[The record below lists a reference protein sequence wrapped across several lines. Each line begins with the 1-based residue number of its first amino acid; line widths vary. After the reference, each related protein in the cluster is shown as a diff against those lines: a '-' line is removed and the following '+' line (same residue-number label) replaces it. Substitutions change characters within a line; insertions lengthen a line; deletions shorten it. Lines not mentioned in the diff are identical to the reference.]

1 MPKDTDTDVIAAA
14 ILAAG
19 FAGAQRVAL
28 SGGVLEDTLKE
39 KYVEFLAFI
48 ANRRPPSQL
57 REPGPVGPG
66 DPSAR
71 NSSISFST
79 ASSSAR
85 AETVSLIWSNAA
97 RTSSTP

>member
-1 MPKDTDTDVIAAA
+1 MDDEKIAAA

-48 ANRRPPSQL
+48 
-57 REPGPVGPG
+57 REQKAAE
-66 DPSAR
+66 SA
-71 NSSISFST
+71 S
-79 ASSSAR
+79 R
-85 AETVSLIWSNAA
+85 AGAGGSGRSK
-97 RTSSTP
+97 RKK

>member
-1 MPKDTDTDVIAAA
+1 MDDEKIAAA

-48 ANRRPPSQL
+48 RQQEATESSPRPRSGGS
-57 REPGPVGPG
+57 RG
-66 DPSAR
+66 AKR
-71 NSSISFST
+71 KK
-79 ASSSAR
+79 
-85 AETVSLIWSNAA
+85 
-97 RTSSTP
+97 

>member
-1 MPKDTDTDVIAAA
+1 MDDEKIAAA

-48 ANRRPPSQL
+48 
-57 REPGPVGPG
+57 REQK
-66 DPSAR
+66 SAE
-71 NSSISFST
+71 S
-79 ASSSAR
+79 ASR
-85 AETVSLIWSNAA
+85 AGAGGSGRSK
-97 RTSSTP
+97 RKK

>member
-1 MPKDTDTDVIAAA
+1 MDDEKIAAA

-48 ANRRPPSQL
+48 REHKAAESTPRPRSRESGGGLRLDGASGSRRPK
-57 REPGPVGPG
+57 RKK
-66 DPSAR
+66 
-71 NSSISFST
+71 
-79 ASSSAR
+79 
-85 AETVSLIWSNAA
+85 
-97 RTSSTP
+97 

>member
-1 MPKDTDTDVIAAA
+1 MGEAMDKDMDNDMIAAA

-48 ANRRPPSQL
+48 RERKAAESAPRAGTGGSRRSK
-57 REPGPVGPG
+57 RKK
-66 DPSAR
+66 
-71 NSSISFST
+71 
-79 ASSSAR
+79 
-85 AETVSLIWSNAA
+85 
-97 RTSSTP
+97 

>member
-1 MPKDTDTDVIAAA
+1 MDDEKIAAA

-48 ANRRPPSQL
+48 REREAAESAPRPRSGGS
-57 REPGPVGPG
+57 RG
-66 DPSAR
+66 SKR
-71 NSSISFST
+71 KK
-79 ASSSAR
+79 
-85 AETVSLIWSNAA
+85 
-97 RTSSTP
+97 

>member
-1 MPKDTDTDVIAAA
+1 MDDEKIAAA

-48 ANRRPPSQL
+48 
-57 REPGPVGPG
+57 REHKAAESGPRSRSGRSG
-66 DPSAR
+66 RSKR
-71 NSSISFST
+71 KK
-79 ASSSAR
+79 
-85 AETVSLIWSNAA
+85 
-97 RTSSTP
+97 

>member
-1 MPKDTDTDVIAAA
+1 MDDEKIAAA

-48 ANRRPPSQL
+48 
-57 REPGPVGPG
+57 REHEAAK
-66 DPSAR
+66 SA
-71 NSSISFST
+71 
-79 ASSSAR
+79 AR
-85 AETVSLIWSNAA
+85 AGAGRAGRSK
-97 RTSSTP
+97 RKK